1 MFMFAI
7 ENKNNKQK
15 INEPKLKMKTQNCA
29 RVLCICFFVW
39 YCVFFLGRLREKK
52 EKTTTKQK
60 RNKKMQ
66 IAKSAY
72 ETETQHEYA
81 KHSGAI
87 SFLFVFSISYVF
99 VDCFFGMFP
108 CCVVFALFM
117 YFLFPLKCSILR
129 HNNITI
135 DLRWSLV
142 ADEVNKKIESWFK
155 TTDQL

>member
-1 MFMFAI
+1 
-7 ENKNNKQK
+7 
-15 INEPKLKMKTQNCA
+15 
-29 RVLCICFFVW
+29 
-39 YCVFFLGRLREKK
+39 
-52 EKTTTKQK
+52 
-60 RNKKMQ
+60 MQ

-72 ETETQHEYA
+72 ETETKHEYA
-81 KHSGAI
+81 KHSVAI
-87 SFLFVFSISYVF
+87 GFLLFVLGKNADFRFRSLQRKKTKRIKCKALWRNFFLICVF
-99 VDCFFGMFP
+99 HFVCFCGLFFGMFP

-155 TTDQL
+155 TTDQLQRSYPQTNPHVFVRCLF